1 MGSLPTRPLPP
12 PLGEVVPGCLQPG
25 TGRGCHPEEARPTK
39 DPDSAGLDSGIS
51 MDIRTAPRHRRRGRP
66 PDVPAA

>member
-1 MGSLPTRPLPP
+1 MGSLPTRSLTP
-12 PLGEVVPGCLQPG
+12 PLGEVVPGCLQPE
-25 TGRGCHPEEARPTK
+25 TGRGRHPEEAQATK
-39 DPDSAGLDSGIS
+39 DPGGAGVDSGFS

>member
-39 DPDSAGLDSGIS
+39 DPDGAGLDSGIS
-51 MDIRTAPRHRRRGRP
+51 MDIRTAPRHRRRGRS